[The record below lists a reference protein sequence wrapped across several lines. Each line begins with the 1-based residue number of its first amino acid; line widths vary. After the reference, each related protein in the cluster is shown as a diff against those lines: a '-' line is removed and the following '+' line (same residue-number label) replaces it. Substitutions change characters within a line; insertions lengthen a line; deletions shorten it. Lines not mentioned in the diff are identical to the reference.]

1 MSSQPEVTAPRV
13 QHPEDDDDDLGK
25 QADYIK
31 DLLKRLLESMN
42 RDISKSWEQDYR
54 IRDLREETQRLKA
67 QLRDSLP
74 IGDPDNPRRDAM
86 NALEL
91 AQEKTA
97 EELRTQVVHLETE
110 LRTTET
116 ALQKERSD
124 NWELR
129 YQCQDLREEVWRLR
143 ICLIHS
149 VAVSDWEDSPQMPK
163 TARERALE
171 EKVRG
176 LERRVRELEDKEGR
190 REEKI
195 RYVTG
200 KATGR
205 ARSRSM

>member
-1 MSSQPEVTAPRV
+1 MSSQPRVTAPRI
-13 QHPEDDDDDLGK
+13 QHPEDDDLDK

-31 DLLKRLLESMN
+31 SLLKRLLESMN

-74 IGDPDNPRRDAM
+74 IGDPDNPRRDVM

-91 AQEKTA
+91 VQERTA
-97 EELRTQVVHLETE
+97 EELRANVFSLKTE
-110 LRTTET
+110 LRTTT
-116 ALQKERSD
+116 AALQKERSD

-143 ICLIHS
+143 ICLSHS
-149 VAVSDWEDSPQMPK
+149 VAVSDWEDSPPMPK
-163 TARERALE
+163 TAGERALE
-171 EKVRG
+171 EKVKA
-176 LERRVRELEDKEGR
+176 LEKRIRELEDKAWR

-205 ARSRSM
+205 SRSMSM